1 MVQDDGYVL
10 VTGAAGFIGSY
21 LSDLIA
27 SSHRLVLIDSF
38 DPQVHGD
45 ASGDRSSIIKFD
57 IAVDSFDLLDWF
69 GEPKAIVHLAA
80 KTGTSQSMYELENY
94 YSTNVVGLARLLDFA
109 LKKKKTLRH
118 FVFTSSRSVYG
129 EGSYFCDNCKS
140 ISLGKRRKDYLDL
153 GLFEVNCN
161 DCGAISKAVGT
172 KESSILDPRS
182 HYALT
187 KLTNESQISLALAK
201 SEITFCNLR
210 LQNVIGVGQSLQNPY
225 TGVLGIFASLALA
238 GKPLSIFENGKIA
251 RDFVSVKDIAR
262 VISLCLER
270 EDLPFSLNVGSG
282 VASDLV
288 DVARSIVSF
297 YGSSSVISTTS
308 KFRDGDIAVNFA
320 DLTLFHSFFPEFEFE
335 RIDFILPKYLE
346 WVRYCGG
353 LDLDKFASSM
363 LELQERGLISK

>member
-1 MVQDDGYVL
+1 MLQNDGYVL

-21 LSDLIA
+21 LSDLMA
-27 SSHRLVLIDSF
+27 RSHRLVLIDSF
-38 DPQVHGD
+38 DPQIHGD
-45 ASGDRSSIIKFD
+45 AAVVRSSIIKFD
-57 IAVDSFDLLDWF
+57 VALDSFDLLDQF

-109 LKKKKTLRH
+109 LKKKKTLKH

-129 EGSYFCDNCKS
+129 EGSYFCNNCSS
-140 ISLGKRRKDYLDL
+140 IFLGKRYKNDLDL
-153 GLFEVNCN
+153 GFFEVRCN

-172 KESSILDPRS
+172 NERSSLDPRS

-187 KLTNESQISLALAK
+187 KLANESQISLALAK

-210 LQNVIGVGQSLQNPY
+210 LQNVIGVGQSLKNPY

-238 GKPLSIFENGKIA
+238 NQPISIFENGQIA

-262 VISLCLER
+262 VISMCLER
-270 EDLPFSLNVGSG
+270 EDLPSSLNVGSG
-282 VASDLV
+282 TATGLV

-297 YGSSSVISTTS
+297 YGSSSAVSSTS

-320 DLTLFHSFFPEFEFE
+320 DLAVFRSVFPSFDFEKF
-335 RIDFILPKYLE
+335 DFILPKYLE
-346 WVRYCGG
+346 WVQSCGG
-353 LDLDKFASSM
+353 LDLDRFASSM
-363 LELQERGLISK
+363 LELQDRGLISK